1 MNGFFFKLSCRM
13 SFGEKVAALD
23 KYKKTPEFIEN
34 TEGKLGYMG
43 VESKGENKI
52 EFQKIGPAVP
62 KGSFIRLAA
71 EPDGNCFFSSL
82 LLSIRKPMIGYTVE
96 GKIEFTTLFRE
107 WYMTPERIQM
117 LKEKATSF
125 IESVSSENM
134 KEAQKSIIEDAFEGV
149 EKDKEYTDI
158 LLAMLISE
166 DIAPGY
172 TAIFLNATNGD
183 PKVPTIPKEQC
194 MYNVQDENE
203 VVIFM
208 YYGNHFEPI
217 FFLREDG
224 TRKSIF
230 NRNDPELK
238 PILAMLEEACKRD
251 VPVEE
256 NAELAAA
263 LAASLEQGQED
274 EELAAAMAASLV
286 KDEGVEEEEEVE
298 EVVGEGG
305 EEGEGEGEEEEEEEE
320 EVQVLEETVGG
331 GGSAAAPAEAATIPE
346 KAQEVEAI
354 VVSFVEK
361 HKATWAKA
369 ALARNLK
376 SFIQDDDKET
386 TGGHLLQEELK
397 NPDIHMDG
405 FLVKDCRGINN
416 DCIVNSLLTCL
427 SPTFRRLEGEFKDK
441 VASYYRY
448 EHLLPMYRLFIKG
461 QALTKEAKAKAKSIE
476 EEIRSGKDA
485 YTADKAKVLTEGYG
499 GRPISAEVAAAFGIT
514 HGINVLIK
522 ESDAREQGAFTL
534 LGPRPEAPSFI
545 IIHNTHGI
553 HYSSISDSADN
564 YFFPLSMIKT
574 WIDKTEQRQLKLN
587 KTKCPFITN
596 QVLRG
601 HGKLFIV
608 VNAEN
613 TDDNTRCKNVYIRE
627 LDGGDVNEYKK
638 DIRNILLIKKVF
650 IPPRF
655 GNPDKPGYKIDVE
668 QAKMAEWEGAKAG
681 AQRALDTLK
690 TRYPVFNKEY
700 TSWEDVDADTA
711 TLPFINILGK
721 EGFTLAN
728 PDVHDTDG
736 TPSTYV
742 EFMAAIK
749 ELENSAAASKGG
761 GSQRKSRFRKTR
773 KKLSHPV

>member
-1 MNGFFFKLSCRM
+1 M
-13 SFGEKVAALD
+13 SLGEKVAALD

-52 EFQKIGPAVP
+52 EFQKIGPTVP

-96 GKIEFTTLFRE
+96 GKIEFTKLFRE

-134 KEAQKSIIEDAFEGV
+134 KAAQESIIEDAFEGV

-166 DIAPGY
+166 DISPGY

-203 VVIFM
+203 VILFM

-224 TRKSIF
+224 TRKGIF
-230 NRNDPELK
+230 NRHDPELK

-251 VPVEE
+251 APVNEE

-263 LAASLEQGQED
+263 LAASLEQGEED

-286 KDEGVEEEEEVE
+286 KDEGVEEEE
-298 EVVGEGG
+298 G
-305 EEGEGEGEEEEEEEE
+305 EEEEE
-320 EVQVLEETVGG
+320 EVQILEETVGG
-331 GGSAAAPAEAATIPE
+331 GGSTAAPAEEAT
-346 KAQEVEAI
+346 KAQEVEEI
-354 VVSFVEK
+354 VNAFVEK
-361 HKATWAKA
+361 HKATWAK
-369 ALARNLK
+369 K
-376 SFIQDDDKET
+376 SENFLHEDDKET

-397 NPDIHMDG
+397 NPLIPMDG
-405 FLVKDCRGINN
+405 FLVKDCRGTNN

-461 QALTKEAKAKAKSIE
+461 QALTPEGAAKAKSIE
-476 EEIRSGKDA
+476 AEIRSGKDA
-485 YTADKAKVLTEGYG
+485 YTADKGKVLTGGYG
-499 GRPISAEVAAAFGIT
+499 GRPISAEVATAFGIT

-564 YFFPLSMIKT
+564 YFFPLAMIKP
-574 WIDKTEQRQLKLN
+574 WIDETEKRQLTKN
-587 KTKCPFITN
+587 KIKCPFITN

-613 TDDNTRCKNVYIRE
+613 TDNDQGCKNVYIRE

-638 DIRNILLIKKVF
+638 DIQNILLIKKVLS
-650 IPPRF
+650 PPRF
-655 GNPDKPGYKIDVE
+655 GNPDDKAYNFDIE
-668 QAKMAEWEGAKAG
+668 QAKAVEWEGAKAG
-681 AQRALDTLK
+681 AQRALNTLK

-700 TSWEDVDADTA
+700 KSWKAVDADTA
-711 TLPFINILGK
+711 TLPFLNILGK
-721 EGFTLAN
+721 EGYTLAN

-742 EFMAAIK
+742 EFMAAGGIK
-749 ELENSAAASKGG
+749 ELESTASKGG

>member
-13 SFGEKVAALD
+13 SLGEKVAALD

-82 LLSIRKPMIGYTVE
+82 LLSIRKPMIGYTIE

-125 IESVSSENM
+125 IESISSENM
-134 KEAQKSIIEDAFEGV
+134 KAAQESIIEDAFDGV

-230 NRNDPELK
+230 NRTDPELK

-251 VPVEE
+251 VPVNEE

-286 KDEGVEEEEEVE
+286 KDEGVEEGVE
-298 EVVGEGG
+298 EG
-305 EEGEGEGEEEEEEEE
+305 EEGEGEGVEEEEE

-331 GGSAAAPAEAATIPE
+331 GGSTAAPAEAATIPE

-354 VVSFVEK
+354 VVAFVEK
-361 HKATWAKA
+361 HKATWAK
-369 ALARNLK
+369 K
-376 SFIQDDDKET
+376 SENFLHEDDKET

-397 NPDIHMDG
+397 NPLIHMDG
-405 FLVKDCRGINN
+405 FLVKDCRGTNN

-461 QALTKEAKAKAKSIE
+461 QALTKEAKAKAKGIE
-476 EEIRSGKDA
+476 AEIRSGKDA
-485 YTADKAKVLTEGYG
+485 YDADKAKVKTGGYG

-564 YFFPLSMIKT
+564 YFFPLAMIKR
-574 WIDKTEQRQLKLN
+574 WIDETEKRQLTVN
-587 KTKCPFITN
+587 KIKCPFITN

-638 DIRNILLIKKVF
+638 DIRNILLIKKVL

-655 GNPDKPGYKIDVE
+655 GNPDDKAYNFDVE
-668 QAKMAEWEGAKAG
+668 QAKAVEWEGVKAG
-681 AQRALDTLK
+681 AQRALNTLK